1 MMDLR
6 NKNGLTIIVL
16 VIIII
21 VSVILAAIIVRSITS
36 GNIVNRAQNTRQDII
51 DFGTNAES
59 DKNELYDMITSHDY
73 D

>member
-6 NKNGLTIIVL
+6 NKNGISIIVL
-16 VIIII
+16 VIVII
-21 VSVILAAIIVRSITS
+21 VSVILAAVVIRSVNS
-36 GNIVNRAQNTRQDII
+36 GNVINKAQNTRQDIV

-59 DKNELYDMITSHDY
+59 DKNELYEMITSHDY